1 MSLLYSVLEM
11 ISVHVAGIIFLLFSQ
26 TFMSKELQHQFVSY
40 SSSAKNLTT
49 ESSGKYTVKCINQ
62 STENCYFYLFQR
74 TKNQNSVIAS
84 LVWFASPYKVPT
96 NGGSITFDWQKT
108 YTYVWQGYGSVQP
121 TVVFEA
127 QGLKAGAPE
136 TQVTFLIE
144 DSTPVF
150 GDVLQYN
157 TPGMMVTSKMTIPDN
172 TFGVGIGMSGQAT
185 LLVQS
190 IPNKTQE
197 FEVEPIYWIAVS
209 KDIEVGEVLSESS
222 NDPRAQFVFPANTYN
237 LTITYTDGKFYN
249 NGNPL

>member
-1 MSLLYSVLEM
+1 
-11 ISVHVAGIIFLLFSQ
+11 
-26 TFMSKELQHQFVSY
+26 MSKDLYNQSVSY

-74 TKNQNSVIAS
+74 TENQTSMIAS

-96 NGGSITFDWQKT
+96 DGGSIAFDWEET
-108 YTYVWQGYGSVQP
+108 YSYVWQGYGSVQP
-121 TVVFEA
+121 TVVFTAE
-127 QGLKAGAPE
+127 GLKAGVPE

-150 GDVLQYN
+150 GDVIQCDIE
-157 TPGMMVTSKMTIPDN
+157 GMRVTSKFTIPEN
-172 TFGVGIGMSGQAT
+172 TFGVGIGMSGHAT

-190 IPNKTQE
+190 IPNKTQD
-197 FEVEPIYWIAVS
+197 FEVTPIYWIAVS
-209 KDIEVGEVLSESS
+209 EDIEVGEVLSESS
-222 NDPRAQFVFPANTYN
+222 SDPKAQFSFPANTYN
-237 LTITYTDGKFYN
+237 LTITYSDGKFYN

>member
-1 MSLLYSVLEM
+1 MSILYSVLEM
-11 ISVHVAGIIFLLFSQ
+11 ISAHVAGIIFLLFSQ
-26 TFMSKELQHQFVSY
+26 TFMSKEIQDQVVSY
-40 SSSAKNLTT
+40 SSSAKSLTT
-49 ESSGKYTVKCINQ
+49 ESTEKYTVKCINQ

-74 TKNQNSVIAS
+74 TKNQNSMIAS

-96 NGGSITFDWQKT
+96 GEGSITFDWQQT
-108 YTYVWQGYGSVQP
+108 YCYVWQGYGSVQP
-121 TVVFEA
+121 TVVFTAE
-127 QGLKAGAPE
+127 GLKDGAPE

-157 TPGMMVTSKMTIPDN
+157 TPGMMITSKMTIPDN

-190 IPNKTQE
+190 IANKTQE

-209 KDIEVGEVLSESS
+209 NEIVVGEVLSESS
-222 NDPRAQFVFPANTYN
+222 SDPKAQFMFPANTYN